1 MDIAAVVTIVSGI
14 VSVAA
19 IISSPV
25 NTWIRYHYDKQLQ
38 QTERFFKARSSTY
51 PPYIEAVSLY
61 LRHPSAEQHTQTERA
76 AAAAELFA
84 SIETLELI
92 SDLQRQISESLLHLS
107 SGFIDDAKILNDLS
121 SAYLDMI
128 LSMQNDLKI
137 PSQKRR

>member
-14 VSVAA
+14 ISVAA

-61 LRHPSAEQHTQTERA
+61 LRHPSAEQHTQTEP
-76 AAAAELFA
+76 AAAELYA

-107 SGFIDDAKILNDLS
+107 SGFIDDTKILNDLS

-128 LSMQNDLKI
+128 FSMQNDLKI

>member
-61 LRHPSAEQHTQTERA
+61 LRHPSAEDRK
-76 AAAAELFA
+76 
-84 SIETLELI
+84 SVV
-92 SDLQRQISESLLHLS
+92 
-107 SGFIDDAKILNDLS
+107 
-121 SAYLDMI
+121 
-128 LSMQNDLKI
+128 
-137 PSQKRR
+137 

>member
-51 PPYIEAVSLY
+51 P
-61 LRHPSAEQHTQTERA
+61 SAEQHTQTERA
-76 AAAAELFA
+76 AAAAELYA

-92 SDLQRQISESLLHLS
+92 SDLQRQMSESLLHLS
-107 SGFIDDAKILNDLS
+107 SGFIDDTKILNDLS

-128 LSMQNDLKI
+128 FSMQNDLKI